1 MLWKLLKYDFRAM
14 VKSFAILWPASLV
27 VALVNRFTIPFDQ
40 PLDNE
45 LLAVVTM
52 VAFFSVLFAM
62 CVAVLIFIV
71 QRFYKGLLGDEGYL
85 MHTLPVR
92 TWQLVASKLI
102 CALVTS
108 VVSIAVAIL
117 AIIILFPIK
126 WETVFN
132 LATFRALWAALTR
145 RPDIPLFITEYSV
158 LFLCGIL
165 LCITTIYLAIAVGH
179 LFQRH
184 RVVMSVAAF
193 IALDIL
199 GSVYIDVLDGLNL
212 FNAIAAQNEH
222 MIAWLVSGLLLIPS
236 GIFFAGA
243 CGILHSRLNLE

>member
-145 RPDIPLFITEYSV
+145 RDFTVYH
-158 LFLCGIL
+158 
-165 LCITTIYLAIAVGH
+165 YH
-179 LFQRH
+179 LFGH
-184 RVVMSVAAF
+184 RRGPPVPAPPGGDERGRIHCPGYSWF
-193 IALDIL
+193 
-199 GSVYIDVLDGLNL
+199 
-212 FNAIAAQNEH
+212 
-222 MIAWLVSGLLLIPS
+222 
-236 GIFFAGA
+236 GIHRCTGWSKS
-243 CGILHSRLNLE
+243 L